1 MPESIRTFVAVEF
14 PEKIISWI
22 GSIQENLRSYGLGIR
37 WVPPGNIHLTLKFLG
52 DIKESDVESVGR
64 AMFAST
70 RRFAPLSIT
79 AKGIGAFPS
88 FKRPRV
94 IWIGVCGPIHDLI
107 ALQRTLDD
115 NLNAIGFPKEK
126 RPFKGH
132 LTLGRVKDRIDPK
145 ILLNAVQA
153 FSGFESEPF
162 VIDKLV
168 LFKSDLKP
176 SGAVY
181 SKLMEADLIVS

>member
-1 MPESIRTFVAVEF
+1 MSKSIRTFVAFEF
-14 PEKIISWI
+14 PEKIIAWI
-22 GSIQENLRSYGLGIR
+22 GNIQEELRAYGLGIR
-37 WVPPGNIHLTLKFLG
+37 WVPPQNIHLTLKFLG
-52 DIKESDVESVGR
+52 DIKESDVEKVGQ
-64 AMFAST
+64 AMFESAG
-70 RRFAPLSIT
+70 RFAPLPMT
-79 AKGIGAFPS
+79 AKGIGAFPG

-94 IWIGVCGPIHDLI
+94 IWIGVSGQINDLI

-115 NLNAIGFPKEK
+115 NLNAIGFPKEN

-145 ILLNAVQA
+145 ELLKALQA

-162 VIDKLV
+162 VIDKLI

-181 SKLMEADLIVS
+181 SKLMEADLTIS